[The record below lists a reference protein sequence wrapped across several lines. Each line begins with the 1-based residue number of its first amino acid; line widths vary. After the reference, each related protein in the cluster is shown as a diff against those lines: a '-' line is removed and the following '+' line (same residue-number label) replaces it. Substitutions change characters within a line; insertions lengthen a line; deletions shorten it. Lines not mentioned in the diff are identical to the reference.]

1 MNNISVRK
9 ASLSDAASICE
20 ISSRDLGYECDFALV
35 KAKISMLSDE
45 RECVFVAEFEGVV
58 AGYIHVE
65 KYDVLYYETMANLL
79 GLAVKDEFQKMG
91 IGKAL
96 VLASEDWA
104 KSHGI
109 KLMRVNSGMSR
120 SGAHEFYRHLG
131 YDSEKQQIRFMK
143 KL

>member
-20 ISSRDLGYECDFALV
+20 ISSHDLGYECDLALV
-35 KAKISMLSDE
+35 KAKISMLNDE

-96 VLASEDWA
+96 ELASEDWA

>member
-1 MNNISVRK
+1 MNNIIIRK
-9 ASLSDAASICE
+9 ATLSDAQSICE
-20 ISSRDLGYECDFALV
+20 ISSRDLGYECDLSLV
-35 KAKISMLSDE
+35 KEKISKLNDG
-45 RECVFVAEFEGVV
+45 RECVFVAEIDGVV

-65 KYDVLYYETMANLL
+65 KYDVLYFETMANLL

-104 KSHGI
+104 KSYGI

>member
-20 ISSRDLGYECDFALV
+20 ISSRDLGYECDLALV
-35 KAKISMLSDE
+35 KAKISMLNDE

-96 VLASEDWA
+96 ELASEDWA

>member
-20 ISSRDLGYECDFALV
+20 ISSNDLGYECDLALV
-35 KAKISMLSDE
+35 KAKISMLNDE